1 MYIYMSATPFLKL
14 AVVLVCVLLLVRSIF
29 QIAKSSH
36 ELKQYEIELEIL
48 QDELSITEEEE
59 EMVETTFLDKLK
71 IAFKMKPAK
80 QEPVNKKK
88 AFLNAD
94 ITTSVLLLVACIV
107 AIILTS
113 FTPN

>member
-1 MYIYMSATPFLKL
+1 MRATPFLKL

-29 QIAKSSH
+29 QLAKSSH

-59 EMVETTFLDKLK
+59 EEMVETTFLDKLK
-71 IAFKMKPAK
+71 NAFKIKPAK
-80 QEPVNKKK
+80 QEPVNLKK

-94 ITTSVLLLVACIV
+94 ITTSVLLLIACIV
-107 AIILTS
+107 AIILTA

>member
-1 MYIYMSATPFLKL
+1 MSATPFLKL

-94 ITTSVLLLVACIV
+94 ITTSVLLLASCLV
-107 AIILTS
+107 AIILAS

>member
-1 MYIYMSATPFLKL
+1 MSATPFLKL

-36 ELKQYEIELEIL
+36 ELKHYEIELEIL
-48 QDELSITEEEE
+48 QDELSITEEEEEE

-71 IAFKMKPAK
+71 IAFKMTPAK

-107 AIILTS
+107 AIILTA

>member
-1 MYIYMSATPFLKL
+1 MSATPFLKL

>member
-1 MYIYMSATPFLKL
+1 MSATPFLKL
-14 AVVLVCVLLLVRSIF
+14 ALVLVCVLLLVRSIF
-29 QIAKSSH
+29 QLAKSSH

-71 IAFKMKPAK
+71 NAFKMKPVK

-94 ITTSVLLLVACIV
+94 ITTSVLLLVACLV
-107 AIILTS
+107 AIILTA

>member
-1 MYIYMSATPFLKL
+1 MLANKMLKN
-14 AVVLVCVLLLVRSIF
+14 
-29 QIAKSSH
+29 
-36 ELKQYEIELEIL
+36 
-48 QDELSITEEEE
+48 
-59 EMVETTFLDKLK
+59 
-71 IAFKMKPAK
+71 AFKMKPVK

-107 AIILTS
+107 AIILAA